1 MIDLARKVLRK
12 IINYFPQFL
21 NDEEFTS
28 VKKIVNETPLKK
40 ISEGSYTELMAECD
54 SVFTDRLKRYPIAL
68 KLDFWKNHF
77 ELESLK
83 HYPEI
88 NGHVLD
94 FGCGSGHLDI
104 FLAQKGWTIT
114 GIDASPIGIA
124 IANYNKERLLP
135 DISSRLE
142 FLEIDITKPNL
153 TNLKFDSVWSTQVFE
168 HLSNPKEIIDGVKQ
182 YVKDGAFFL
191 ICVPF
196 NNAYPD
202 PGHVNLFY
210 SEKDFEDFLSPF
222 LKIIRINIDYK
233 FSVIRA
239 LCQF

>member
-1 MIDLARKVLRK
+1 MIDLARRIIKK
-12 IINYFPQFL
+12 IINYFFAAPM
-21 NDEEFTS
+21 DEEMRTI
-28 VKKIVNETPLKK
+28 KKIILETPIKK
-40 ISEGSYTELMAECD
+40 ASEGSYTELMAECD
-54 SVFTDRLKRYPIAL
+54 QVFTDRLKRYPIAL

-77 ELESLK
+77 EIESLK

-88 NGHVLD
+88 DGHLLD

-104 FLAQKGWTIT
+104 ILAQKGWTIT

-124 IANYNKERLLP
+124 IANYNKDRLP
-135 DISSRLE
+135 TNVSTRLE

-153 TNLKFDSVWSTQVFE
+153 SNLKFDSVWSTQVFE
-168 HLSNPKEIIDGVKQ
+168 HLSNPKEIIEGVKQ
-182 YVKDGAFFL
+182 YVKDGAYFL

-202 PGHVNLFY
+202 PGHINIFY
-210 SEKDFEDFLSPF
+210 SEKDIENFLMPF
-222 LKIIRINIDYK
+222 ITIINITIDYK
-233 FSVIRA
+233 YSVIRA